1 MAGEQEVRGHR
12 RGAVTA
18 AAEAPRFL
26 VAGAFVLDCLVSTPR
41 LPGWGEDV
49 RADAMR
55 TAPGG
60 KALNQAVTLARLG
73 LPVTAVGAVG
83 TDGVGAAVRAALAG
97 EGVDVSAMTVVPHVP
112 TPVCVVHV
120 RGDGEKA
127 VVWRVPE
134 ALAVTGDQVHAAAA
148 ATGGPVDAALVTF
161 EFAERAADLVTA
173 AAKAATR
180 VVVNPAPAPGDP
192 AVVAAVAWEQVDIL
206 VPNEAEARA
215 LLAGRAAAR
224 GPAGRLAEAVAET
237 LGVPTVCVTLGERG
251 CVLRTGGATTVH
263 PAVAA
268 TVIDATGASDAFTA
282 VLAARLVAGD
292 DPATA
297 VHHAR
302 AAAALTVGRVGAYE
316 ALPTAGELRE
326 LVFGPR
332 RRSG

>member
-1 MAGEQEVRGHR
+1 MVLHGPAG
-12 RGAVTA
+12 
-18 AAEAPRFL
+18 RFF
-26 VAGAFVLDCLVSTPR
+26 VVGAFVLDCLVSTRR
-41 LPGWGEDV
+41 LPRWGRDV

-55 TAPGG
+55 TVPGG

-83 TDGVGAAVRAALAG
+83 ADGVGAAVRAALAG
-97 EGVDVSAMTVVPHVP
+97 EGVDVSAMTAVPDVP

-134 ALAVTGDQVHAAAA
+134 ALAVTEDQVHAAVAA
-148 ATGGPVDAALVTF
+148 DGPVDAALVTF

-180 VVVNPAPAPGDP
+180 VVVNPAPAPADP
-192 AVVAAVAWEQVDIL
+192 AVVGAVPWEQVDIL
-206 VPNEAEARA
+206 VPNETEARA

-268 TVIDATGASDAFTA
+268 RVIDTTGASDAFTA
-282 VLAARLVAGD
+282 VLVARLVAGD

-297 VHHAR
+297 VHHAQ
-302 AAAALTVGRVGAYE
+302 AAAALTVSRVGAYE

-326 LVFGPR
+326 LVFGLRNPP
-332 RRSG
+332 G